1 MDLVFVCRSKTTC
14 FSCEHG
20 NWLGLCD
27 GGRNCLDVRVGDRT
41 WLDFS
46 VGMEFVWLLCE
57 LSKMTLFQC
66 AGTALIWFLFSGRKW
81 LVFSVRI
88 EIYWVF
94 VSWHRN
100 RLDIG
105 VGNKIDLISVIGS
118 KLTWFSCAGSKL
130 TWFYRWDQTRLFF
143 VRGSKSTSVLC
154 VDRK

>member
-1 MDLVFVCRSKTTC
+1 MKLI
-14 FSCEHG
+14 
-20 NWLGLCD
+20 
-27 GGRNCLDVRVGDRT
+27 
-41 WLDFS
+41 
-46 VGMEFVWLLCE
+46 WLLCGWSKLTRFWTRVENHLFLVWKCKLTCILCGWSKIE
-57 LSKMTLFQC
+57 LISVCGVELDLILFI
-66 AGTALIWFLFSGRKW
+66 AGWNWFDCCVGCRKW
-81 LVFSVRI
+81 LVFSIRI
-88 EIYWVF
+88 ENKWVF